1 MPTLEEDKRKLLA
14 LKNQLTVFS
23 LFGDEFYFSKKEK
36 EIATDAILDEMIIV
50 LKRIRKYKADEN
62 E

>member
-1 MPTLEEDKRKLLA
+1 MTTLEEDKRKLLA

-23 LFGDEFYFSKKEK
+23 LFGDEFHFSKKEK
-36 EIATDAILDEMIIV
+36 EIATDAILDEMIII
-50 LKRIRKYKADEN
+50 LERIRKYKADEN